1 MNNPQRSDSPVV
13 SCFASV
19 LLQGLLTP
27 IEMYWAQPREPLY
40 PGGLD
45 FAICFPTVRHL
56 PSQDSLFLEP
66 VMLNGDSL
74 NRGTSFT
81 MSFSCPS
88 SCGQRKGHWPSRS
101 QLSTCSVLNYFQP
114 PFWAKGGSRSPIS
127 LPIALCVLLH
137 GMEYVRGDFGFHI
150 EPFQYWILNIHPRW
164 TFY

>member
-66 VMLNGDSL
+66 VMFNGDSL

-88 SCGQRKGHWPSRS
+88 SCDQRKGHWPSRS
-101 QLSTCSVLNYFQP
+101 QLSTCSVLIT
-114 PFWAKGGSRSPIS
+114 SS
-127 LPIALCVLLH
+127 LHSEQGETAAPQSHFPLPCVCFCMGWNMLGETLVFTLNH
-137 GMEYVRGDFGFHI
+137 FHT
-150 EPFQYWILNIHPRW
+150 EF
-164 TFY
+164 